1 MLESE
6 GALESKGTCAQTK
19 MAPQYCDAI
28 FSPKPKS
35 DDQNFTV
42 MPEYTVDSVQVLL
55 LIPGAILQSPL
66 VL

>member
-1 MLESE
+1 M
-6 GALESKGTCAQTK
+6 LESKGTGAQAK

-42 MPEYTVDSVQVLL
+42 IPEYTVDSVQLPL
-55 LIPGAILQSPL
+55 LIVGEMLHT
-66 VL
+66 VLFA

>member
-1 MLESE
+1 
-6 GALESKGTCAQTK
+6 

-42 MPEYTVDSVQVLL
+42 IPEYTVDSVQLPL
-55 LIPGAILQSPL
+55 LIVGEMLHTVL
-66 VL
+66 VE